1 MKPPSLSRRAFLR
14 AVRNVLGTLTLSSL
28 AGGGYLGWMEPR
40 WLAVER
46 VTITLPRLPRAFEGF
61 TVAQLSDLHLGPV
74 VAPEHVHAAIDL
86 ALGLRPDLI
95 ALTGD
100 FVSDLRHGEAGQLR
114 EALRRLQAPHGVFGV
129 LGNHDWWTDARVVA
143 EAVTGAGVA
152 LLRNGHFAVRRG
164 GESLYLAGVDD
175 FWEGHAD
182 LGRALAGIP
191 DGAAIVLLAHEPDYA
206 DRASRH
212 MRIGLQLSGHSHGGQ
227 VRLPFIGPLALP
239 PHGQRYP
246 AGLYT
251 LEEMQ
256 LYTNRGI
263 GMVRPAVRFNCR
275 PEVTLLTLR
284 SLDQTA

>member
-1 MKPPSLSRRAFLR
+1 M
-14 AVRNVLGTLTLSSL
+14 LGGLTLSAV
-28 AGGGYLGWMEPR
+28 AGSGYVWWMEPR

-46 VTITLPRLPRAFEGF
+46 VAITLPRLPPAFDGF
-61 TVAQLSDLHLGPV
+61 TIAQLSDLHFGPV
-74 VAPEHVHAAIDL
+74 VAPEHVHTAFDL
-86 ALGLRPDLI
+86 ALSLRPDLI
-95 ALTGD
+95 AVTGD
-100 FVSDLRHGEAGQLR
+100 FVSELSHGEAGQLT
-114 EALRRLQAPHGVFGV
+114 EALRRLTAPHGVFGV

-143 EAVTGAGVA
+143 EAVSRAGVA
-152 LLRNGHFAVRRG
+152 LLRNQHFAVRRG
-164 GESLYLAGVDD
+164 GQSLYLAGVDD

-227 VRLPFIGPLALP
+227 VRFPLIGPIVLP
-239 PHGQRYP
+239 LHGQRYP

-275 PEVTLLTLR
+275 PEVTLFTLR
-284 SLDQTA
+284 SLERTA

>member
-1 MKPPSLSRRAFLR
+1 MNPRSISRRAFLL
-14 AVRNVLGTLTLSSL
+14 ALRNLFGALSLSSL
-28 AGGGYLGWMEPR
+28 AGSGYAWWLEPR

-46 VTITLPRLPRAFEGF
+46 VTIPLPRLPRAFENF
-61 TVAQLSDLHLGPV
+61 TIAQLSDLHLGPV
-74 VAPEHVHAAIDL
+74 IQPEHIHAAVERTL
-86 ALGLRPDLI
+86 ALKPDLI

-100 FVSDLRHGEAGQLR
+100 YVSDLRNGEAGQVTD
-114 EALRRLQAPHGVFGV
+114 ALSRLQAPHGVFGV
-129 LGNHDWWTDARVVA
+129 LGNHDWWTDAATVA
-143 EAVTGAGVA
+143 DAVTRAGVI
-152 LLRNGHFAVRRG
+152 LLRNQHLAVRRG
-164 GESLYLAGVDD
+164 GEALYLTGVDD

-206 DRASRH
+206 LRASRH

-239 PHGQRYP
+239 PHGQRFP

-251 LEEMQ
+251 VEEML
-256 LYTNRGI
+256 LYTNRGL

-275 PEVTLLTLR
+275 PEITLFTLR
-284 SLDQTA
+284 SLEASF